1 MGFSIPLQW
10 SQGATGNHIHL
21 DRELRR
27 LHGTMRL
34 RRQSSRISRVGRCEF
49 LSEVMSWNIPVEVG
63 ALCQKKHGLRGFFG
77 GKQKNVDK
85 KTGGAEGQIDKLV
98 ENFKT
103 FFAEKK
109 TSKTNINS
117 ADVP

>member
-49 LSEVMSWNIPVEVG
+49 FSEVMSWNIPLEVG
-63 ALCQKKHGLRGFFG
+63 ALCKKKHGLRGFLG
-77 GKQKNVDK
+77 GKHKNVDK
-85 KTGGAEGQIDKLV
+85 NHMRGGQLDKLV
-98 ENFKT
+98 EKIRD
-103 FFAEKK
+103 FFCRKKLQKK
-109 TSKTNINS
+109 T
-117 ADVP
+117 